1 MAVFL
6 INDKQVHSYEQL
18 LAEINGSQSYY
29 PLYKQP
35 DLFLYFSNLIKA
47 LSSNVPLILLDADLN
62 ANEIGGVDE
71 SRMNVAETLPV
82 KGEITIEEV
91 IAAVQNSSS
100 QLPSSLVEQQDSPKR
115 LYTMCRI

>member
-71 SRMNVAETLPV
+71 SRMNVAETLPC
-82 KGEITIEEV
+82 KTLLHK
-91 IAAVQNSSS
+91 
-100 QLPSSLVEQQDSPKR
+100 LPSSLVEQQDSPKR